1 MVAIAAD
8 ARPTIKKIGNRSFFL
23 LIFLLYLLLQRLT
36 NLLLSLVFVS
46 NAWQVTVTGQ
56 TKPKKENHSR
66 AINQHS

>member
-36 NLLLSLVFVS
+36 NLLYLWFRFQRL
-46 NAWQVTVTGQ
+46 TGDGNKPDQ
-56 TKPKKENHSR
+56 PKKEKSLK
-66 AINQHS
+66 SD